1 MRHFIRPVARDDIVR
16 QFRYY
21 LLVAEAPEA
30 GLRFVDAVD
39 ETIRAICATPLV
51 GAPKQLRN
59 PILSGLRSWAVK
71 GFKGILV
78 FYVVEPDCVR
88 IVRVLHGRRD
98 IKKILERE
106 KDDEVH

>member
-1 MRHFIRPVARDDIVR
+1 MNHFIRPVARDDIVR

-30 GLRFVDAVD
+30 GLRFVDAVA
-39 ETIRAICATPLV
+39 ETIRAICATPLA
-51 GAPKQLRN
+51 GAPKQLGN

-71 GFKGILV
+71 GFQDILV

-106 KDDEVH
+106 KDDGIH